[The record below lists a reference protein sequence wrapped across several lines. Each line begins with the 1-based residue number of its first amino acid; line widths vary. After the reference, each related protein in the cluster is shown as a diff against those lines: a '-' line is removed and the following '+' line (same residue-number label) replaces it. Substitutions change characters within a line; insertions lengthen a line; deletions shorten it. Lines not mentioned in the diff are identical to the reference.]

1 MTFLGQ
7 LLLIAL
13 DIYMWI
19 IIVSVVVS
27 WLIAFEVINASS
39 PQAQNLVKLMDR
51 ATDPVYKPIRKFVP
65 DIGGIDVTPIIV
77 IFAIYILKMIVARL
91 FLIPFWAY

>member
-13 DIYMWI
+13 DIYMWV